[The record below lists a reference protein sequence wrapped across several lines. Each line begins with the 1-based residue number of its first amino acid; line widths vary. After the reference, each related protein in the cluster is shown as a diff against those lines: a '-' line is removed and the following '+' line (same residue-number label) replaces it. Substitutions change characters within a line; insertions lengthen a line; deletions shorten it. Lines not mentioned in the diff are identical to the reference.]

1 MIIIVEGVFMNQEK
15 IGIFIA
21 KLRKEKGMTQQ
32 ELADKLGVTDKAIS
46 KWENGRCLMDIQL
59 LQPLADCLDVSVIE
73 LLNGKKIE
81 NDNNEYTKEF
91 IDKTLEIA
99 NIKLNE
105 KIKKIIFFI
114 ILAITLLLLT
124 ILSIFC
130 YKFIAAE
137 HIYKNNYISFDD
149 NYYRRVS
156 EIDIVEDIE
165 EITIN
170 TINIENYLSL
180 AINNSKIKI
189 RDDFE
194 GMEKNKSGNRV
205 SFKNDNAIFSIS
217 VYEGYSDYTFLINEF
232 NKEEIIDY
240 NILGN
245 SLNFKGTIRTKDK
258 EKILKKYQIKNDLDF
273 LKHINNNAL
282 DYYYKNEFLNLSLK
296 ISEMKEI
303 YAFNSSLLNG
313 LMNLEN
319 IIKINGDNEGY
330 IVSLKGNPINVN
342 IVKDNKLYFFQLFTN
357 NPEKYSIEW
366 IKDLIATLVIE

>member
-1 MIIIVEGVFMNQEK
+1 MNQEK

-149 NYYRRVS
+149 NYYKRVS
-156 EIDIVEDIE
+156 EIDIIEDIE

-180 AINNSKIKI
+180 DINNSKIKI

-194 GMEKNKSGNRV
+194 GMEKIKSGNRV
-205 SFKNDNAIFSIS
+205 SFKNDNASFSIS

-232 NKEEIIDY
+232 KKEEIIDY

-258 EKILKKYQIKNDLDF
+258 EKILKKHQIKNDLDF

-282 DYYYKNEFLNLSLK
+282 DYYYKNEFLTLSLK

-330 IVSLKGNPINVN
+330 IVSLKGNTINVN

-366 IKDLIATLVIE
+366 IKDLIATLIIE